1 MAEMLPA
8 ERARLEAELA
18 LTEQLLRTENQHI
31 QELGE
36 KRRLIADGLAEL
48 STASD
53 LWDHYLDEVDR
64 ALAAARD
71 RIDELDYLREDIRS
85 HLEPHQ

>member
-1 MAEMLPA
+1 MADIPEA
-8 ERARLEAELA
+8 ERERLEAELA
-18 LTEQLLRTENQHI
+18 LTEHLLRAESQHV

-36 KRRLIADGLAEL
+36 KRRLITDGLAEL

-53 LWDHYLDEVDR
+53 LWDHYLDEIDD
-64 ALAAARD
+64 ALAAARN

-85 HLEPHQ
+85 RLEPHQ